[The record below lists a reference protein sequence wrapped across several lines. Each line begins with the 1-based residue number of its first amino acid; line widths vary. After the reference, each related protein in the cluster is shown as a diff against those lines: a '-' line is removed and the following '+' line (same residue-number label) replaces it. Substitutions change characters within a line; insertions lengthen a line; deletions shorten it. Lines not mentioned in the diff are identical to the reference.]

1 MLPQI
6 QTFLNRSRQL
16 EEEGKTL
23 DALQAAQEAL
33 DCVRDQAGS
42 LEWVH
47 AQARLARVYVLT
59 GQYSQAEEH
68 ASAAISAPNCPL
80 HVQGDATLTLGVCA
94 SETDRLREAEELFY
108 HAADIFRQADLPS
121 EVGRAL
127 HDLTTCVFMHR
138 GQFKLA
144 LITIEEAASLRS
156 ADQNDHWGLPWVQA
170 YIYQLYGDRS
180 RTRQALDELLPL
192 IKPGTRVAGGYYF
205 LWARQSLDDGE
216 LDKGAEYL
224 RLGMRIAT
232 TTGSPDLNIWMR
244 MEYSR
249 FYRLSGEAPVG
260 LSWAEDAVNY
270 ARRVAYKSLLGAA
283 LIERAQAAWECG
295 DLSSPPQDLREALA
309 ILDQVENSFDAARA
323 AFLLAAWEQ
332 QQASPAALNAW
343 NEAAERILQGG
354 YAFLIERER
363 RTTFPLLASHLRGPG
378 RPAAEKLL
386 HKLVLVDPPPL
397 RIHGLGQFTVWQG
410 RSPISDQVWKRRKA
424 GELFRFLLLQEQY
437 SASRD
442 ILVEALWAESDAA
455 ALTDL
460 FHQATSTLRHLLEP
474 DLPDKFPSRYLKV
487 EGDRVYLRLP
497 PGSHTDFQEFEQTL
511 PLAAQRGAIE
521 PLEKALSLYMG
532 ELFPMDRYNDWSSLR
547 RQNLEDL
554 YLSGM
559 QTLASAYL
567 NNHQE
572 YRALQS
578 ARLIIQKDPWNEMA
592 VWIGMRAHMRLN
604 NAPRALQLYRQLEEN
619 LRSDLNTRPSPEL
632 RDLADQIRQR

>member
-1 MLPQI
+1 M
-6 QTFLNRSRQL
+6 
-16 EEEGKTL
+16 
-23 DALQAAQEAL
+23 
-33 DCVRDQAGS
+33 
-42 LEWVH
+42 
-47 AQARLARVYVLT
+47 
-59 GQYSQAEEH
+59 
-68 ASAAISAPNCPL
+68 
-80 HVQGDATLTLGVCA
+80 
-94 SETDRLREAEELFY
+94 
-108 HAADIFRQADLPS
+108 
-121 EVGRAL
+121 
-127 HDLTTCVFMHR
+127 
-138 GQFKLA
+138 
-144 LITIEEAASLRS
+144 
-156 ADQNDHWGLPWVQA
+156 
-170 YIYQLYGDRS
+170 
-180 RTRQALDELLPL
+180 
-192 IKPGTRVAGGYYF
+192 
-205 LWARQSLDDGE
+205 
-216 LDKGAEYL
+216 
-224 RLGMRIAT
+224 
-232 TTGSPDLNIWMR
+232 
-244 MEYSR
+244 
-249 FYRLSGEAPVG
+249 
-260 LSWAEDAVNY
+260 
-270 ARRVAYKSLLGAA
+270 
-283 LIERAQAAWECG
+283 
-295 DLSSPPQDLREALA
+295 
-309 ILDQVENSFDAARA
+309 
-323 AFLLAAWEQ
+323 
-332 QQASPAALNAW
+332 
-343 NEAAERILQGG
+343 
-354 YAFLIERER
+354 IERER

-410 RSPISDQVWKRRKA
+410 RSPIPDQVWKRRKA

-619 LRSDLNTRPSPEL
+619 LLNDLNTRPSPEL